1 MATVSNL
8 DLLRRV
14 TLFSKVTDAQAAAVA
29 EALVKVRYKRGD
41 MILEQGAKS
50 GNVYILLSGR
60 ARVIKR
66 HKNGQEVILATMV
79 PGDCIGEMSIID
91 GMPHSAS
98 LQAVTQVDILTMPHD
113 DYARWLPEEGS
124 FGMGVL
130 SGLTRRLRRADRN
143 VASLALV
150 DVHGRVARVLLECA
164 VREPDGKR
172 IISEKISRQDVANM
186 VGASR
191 EMVSRVMGYLEERGC
206 IEMLPN
212 GSIQIHNRLARV
224 L

>member
-14 TLFSKVTDAQAAAVA
+14 PLFSMVTEAQATAVA
-29 EALVKVRYKRGD
+29 ASLIKVRYKRGD
-41 MILEQGAKS
+41 MIIQQGDKS
-50 GNVYILLSGR
+50 ACLHIILSGR

-66 HKNGQEVILATMV
+66 HKNGQEVILATMT

-91 GMPHSAS
+91 NMPHSAS
-98 LQAVTQVDILTMPHD
+98 LQAVSQIDVLVLPYA

-124 FGMGVL
+124 LGMSIL
-130 SGLTRRLRRADRN
+130 RGLTRRLRRADRN
-143 VASLALV
+143 VTSLALV

-164 VREPDGKR
+164 VREPDGR
-172 IISEKISRQDVANM
+172 RLISEKISRQDVANM

-191 EMVSRVMGYLEERGC
+191 EMVSRVMGYLEDRGC
-206 IEMLPN
+206 IERLDD
-212 GSIQIHNRLARV
+212 GTLQIHNRLAHMT
-224 L
+224 